1 MQTTG
6 LINRKCSEP
15 VCGRPRSC
23 LPHPIADSR
32 NRYELKPSMRSPRR
46 SSGSCGAL
54 ESRGTTAD
62 STGTLMNRSAHLG
75 SNSRFA
81 DYGWRPNNPTLIKAK
96 TRAFVPVDQLVSGVG
111 SRLRWR
117 RASAPAAV
125 GFSSTGHLRCFAH
138 RLVRSQLST
147 LATCRNTHSVVGGL
161 PLEFGGAPR
170 GRSYSTSFV

>member
-1 MQTTG
+1 MGTSRDSVNYSRNSFAVQTTG

-54 ESRGTTAD
+54 E
-62 STGTLMNRSAHLG
+62 
-75 SNSRFA
+75 SRFA